1 MQRLSQDL
9 STLES
14 HYDVIVVGSGY
25 GGSIA
30 ACRLARTGASV
41 ALFERGRELH
51 PGEYPST
58 KDEAAHEIQAS
69 LPGTSDST
77 ENGLYRFHVGKDMSV
92 FSGCGL
98 GGTSL
103 VNANVSLEPDER
115 VLDDPRWPAALR
127 SDAEGMQAAFGR
139 ARTMLG
145 PTTYPDSYPALPKMA
160 ALKVAAG
167 TDPWYPTPINV
178 TFRAGP
184 TAAGVHQE
192 ACTNCGDCV
201 TGCNHGAKNT
211 VLMNY
216 LPDAVSHGARI
227 FCELDVRW
235 IEKGEGTGP
244 WVVHVQPIGEGR
256 DRFDAPPLVITA
268 DVVVLAAGTLG
279 TTGILLRSAEQG
291 LSLSRQLGKHFTGN
305 GDVLGFAYLPKTD
318 VHGTGAGDRR
328 PEAEDSSGPC
338 ITSVIDRRPGRAV
351 EDGIVI
357 EDAVIPGAIANLLP
371 IELATQIAPDWL
383 RGRLPGSG
391 PLSWLTSLVTGGRKG
406 LTRHLQT
413 FLVMGNDDDEGMLVL
428 DGDRVRIEWP
438 GIGTTPF
445 YEQANQ
451 SLRTAAANGGGQFL
465 ENPLWSA
472 MLGHSLVTV
481 HPLGG
486 CVMAD
491 SADRGVV
498 DHRGAVFA
506 GADGTEVHEGL
517 YAWDG
522 SIVPRPLG
530 VNPLL
535 TISALTERAAA
546 LLAAERQWTID
557 PTPATDR
564 QDDALGPEGP
574 PPRPGLRFTEE
585 MDGFWTLASD
595 DAPAGGTDPT
605 GDLTPYL
612 DGFDTGKEAGD
623 GSALSFVLT
632 LSTDDIAAEIDH
644 TDRPMTAVGTLQIPA
659 LSGDPLEVADGWF
672 QLLVADDSADSDL
685 RHMWYRLPAVASDG
699 SRYHFEGFKVVTPGN
714 VTDVWPDTTTLYV
727 TLRRGSPDGPVL
739 GRGVLRIEAADFARQ
754 LSTVAVTGRVSAR
767 ERIEL
772 EARFAKAFAGALA
785 EDYGHVVHR
794 PSQFRPDAPPRRHRP
809 LDVPTPRV
817 FGYRT
822 ADGVDLHLTR
832 YPGGERGP
840 VVLSHGMGNSRN
852 YTLDT
857 MSPTLLEY
865 LVHRNFDV
873 WVQEW
878 RASTLLPS
886 ATSQF
891 TGEDIVRFDHPGAL
905 AVVRA
910 ETGRHDVHVV
920 GHCVGALTWTMA
932 SLAGTV
938 DPASLLCSSVSA
950 HPIAP
955 TITRAK
961 VGLHLGELMHR
972 GGVRFLTT
980 DSTRT
985 ESWRA
990 KLFDQA
996 LRLYPVES
1004 AEDCDEA
1011 VCRRLAF
1018 IYGDAAHHPNL
1029 NEATHM
1035 ALHELWGVT
1044 NLTMMDH
1051 LSECAR
1057 RERAVAADG
1066 ADAYL
1071 PHLERLQFPITF
1083 LSGSRNLVWLP
1094 ESTKRTYDLLV
1105 GEFGTADYELVQ
1117 IPDYGHQDVFQ
1128 GADAAQD
1135 TFPAFLAH
1143 LDRVGA

>member
-77 ENGLYRFHVGKDMSV
+77 DNGLYRFHVGKDMSV

-103 VNANVSLEPDER
+103 VNANVSLEPDGR

-127 SDAEGMQAAFGR
+127 SDAEGMQAAFER
-139 ARTMLG
+139 ARAMLG
-145 PTTYPDSYPALPKMA
+145 PTTYPSSYPPLPKMT

-244 WVVHVQPIGEGR
+244 WAVHVQPIGEGR
-256 DRFDAPPLVITA
+256 DRFDAPPLVVTA

-413 FLVMGNDDDEGMLVL
+413 FLVMGNDDDEGTLVL

-465 ENPLWSA
+465 ENPLWSG

-546 LLAAERQWTID
+546 LLAAERRWTID
-557 PTPATDR
+557 PMPATDR
-564 QDDALGPEGP
+564 KDDALGPEGP

-585 MDGFWTLASD
+585 MDGFWTPAPD
-595 DAPAGGTDPT
+595 AAPAGDTEPT

-612 DGFDTGKEAGD
+612 DGFETGRKAGD
-623 GSALSFVLT
+623 ASALSFVLT

-659 LSGDPLEVADGWF
+659 LSGDPLEVADGRF
-672 QLLVADDSADSDL
+672 QLLVADDSTDSDV

-739 GRGVLRIEAADFARQ
+739 GRGILRIEAADFARQ
-754 LSTVAVTGRVSAR
+754 LSTVAVTGRVSAASGSNSR
-767 ERIEL
+767 P
-772 EARFAKAFAGALA
+772 ASP
-785 EDYGHVVHR
+785 R
-794 PSQFRPDAPPRRHRP
+794 PSPVPWPRTTGTSSTAPRSSDPTLPRDATVLSTSRNPGCSATGQPTAWTFASPGIRVGSGGRSSSPTAWGTRATTPSTRCRRRSSSIWCTATSTCGCRSGGHPRCCPARPASSPVRTSCGSIIPGPWPWSGRKPGGTTSMSSDTASVRSPGPWPVWPERSNPPRCSAPRSA
-809 LDVPTPRV
+809 PTPSPPPS
-817 FGYRT
+817 
-822 ADGVDLHLTR
+822 
-832 YPGGERGP
+832 PGPRS
-840 VVLSHGMGNSRN
+840 VC
-852 YTLDT
+852 T
-857 MSPTLLEY
+857 
-865 LVHRNFDV
+865 
-873 WVQEW
+873 W
-878 RASTLLPS
+878 AS
-886 ATSQF
+886 
-891 TGEDIVRFDHPGAL
+891 
-905 AVVRA
+905 
-910 ETGRHDVHVV
+910 
-920 GHCVGALTWTMA
+920 
-932 SLAGTV
+932 
-938 DPASLLCSSVSA
+938 
-950 HPIAP
+950 
-955 TITRAK
+955 
-961 VGLHLGELMHR
+961 
-972 GGVRFLTT
+972 
-980 DSTRT
+980 
-985 ESWRA
+985 
-990 KLFDQA
+990 
-996 LRLYPVES
+996 
-1004 AEDCDEA
+1004 
-1011 VCRRLAF
+1011 
-1018 IYGDAAHHPNL
+1018 
-1029 NEATHM
+1029 
-1035 ALHELWGVT
+1035 
-1044 NLTMMDH
+1044 
-1051 LSECAR
+1051 
-1057 RERAVAADG
+1057 
-1066 ADAYL
+1066 
-1071 PHLERLQFPITF
+1071 
-1083 LSGSRNLVWLP
+1083 
-1094 ESTKRTYDLLV
+1094 
-1105 GEFGTADYELVQ
+1105 
-1117 IPDYGHQDVFQ
+1117 
-1128 GADAAQD
+1128 
-1135 TFPAFLAH
+1135 
-1143 LDRVGA
+1143 